1 MIQEISS
8 STNTMPIKSELHA
21 DLSESRKM
29 LKALLDSA
37 NNYSPNSENNK
48 VDNSNHTT
56 DLKNNKEKSEQ
67 QINYT
72 SLSSKI
78 QQLMDDDN
86 LDVRFDKDKET
97 NIMVMKFIDKNTQDT
112 IKQYPPEI
120 TIQVAKIVADYTKHG
135 VITDATV

>member
-8 STNTMPIKSELHA
+8 STSTMPIKSELHT
-21 DLSESRKM
+21 DLSESRER
-29 LKALLDSA
+29 LKALLNSA
-37 NNYSPNSENNK
+37 HSYSPDSENNK
-48 VDNSNHTT
+48 VVNSDHTS
-56 DLKNNKEKSEQ
+56 DIKHNKDKSEQ

-78 QQLMDDDN
+78 QQLMDNDD
-86 LDVRFDKDKET
+86 LEVRFDKDKET
-97 NIMVMKFIDKNTQDT
+97 NIMVMKFIDKSTQDT